1 MTSANARMDERGG
14 AGTPA
19 PPVLPLR
26 DQLTLWG
33 GLVII
38 TALAWLYLI
47 RMPMAPEDLP
57 GIAARLLGVLPAQA
71 ADLWLTFMMWAVMMV
86 AMMLPSAS
94 PMIAMYARIA
104 RSRGDSLRYAVWF
117 FAGAY
122 VVVWTL
128 FSVAATAGQFVLQRA
143 ALLRA
148 DLTTPPLIGA
158 IILAAAGVFQL
169 TPLKDA
175 CLGHCRSPLGFFMTE
190 WRSGS
195 GGAFA
200 MGFRHGA
207 FCVGCCWAL
216 MALLFVMGAMNL
228 AWVAALS
235 AFVRIEKATP
245 WGRAIART
253 SGVAMVIAGIALA
266 FRA

>member
-1 MTSANARMDERGG
+1 MTPVKVRADQHDG
-14 AGTPA
+14 AEAGA
-19 PPVLPLR
+19 PPALPLR

-33 GLVII
+33 GLAMI

-47 RMPMAPEDLP
+47 RMPMSPEDMP
-57 GIAARLLGVLPAQA
+57 GIAARLLDALPPQA

-86 AMMLPSAS
+86 AMMLPTAS

-104 RSRGDSLRYAVWF
+104 RSRRDSSRHAVWS
-117 FAGAY
+117 FAAAY
-122 VVVWTL
+122 VVVWTM
-128 FSVAATAGQFVLQRA
+128 FSVTATVGQFLLQRA
-143 ALLRA
+143 ALLRG

-158 IILAAAGVFQL
+158 IILGFAGVFQL

-175 CLGHCRSPLGFFMTE
+175 CLGHCRSPLGFFMTQ
-190 WRSGS
+190 WQGGS
-195 GGAFA
+195 AGAFA

-216 MALLFVMGAMNL
+216 MSLMFVMGVMNL

-235 AFVRIEKATP
+235 AFVLIEKATP
-245 WGRAIART
+245 YGRAIART
-253 SGVAMVIAGIALA
+253 SGVALVIAGAALA

>member
-1 MTSANARMDERGG
+1 MTSANVRVDERGG
-14 AGTPA
+14 AETPA
-19 PPVLPLR
+19 PPALPLR

-33 GLVII
+33 GLAVI
-38 TALAWLYLI
+38 TALAWLYMI

-57 GIAARLLGVLPAQA
+57 GIAARLLKVLPPQA

-104 RSRGDSLRYAVWF
+104 RSRGDSSRYAVWC

-122 VVVWTL
+122 LVVWTL

-175 CLGHCRSPLGFFMTE
+175 CLSHCRSPLGFFMTQ
-190 WRSGS
+190 WRGGS
-195 GGAFA
+195 AGAFA

-216 MALLFVMGAMNL
+216 MMLMFVMGVMNL
-228 AWVAALS
+228 AWVAALG
-235 AFVRIEKATP
+235 AFVLIEKATP
-245 WGRAIART
+245 YGRAIARA
-253 SGVAMVIAGIALA
+253 SGVAMVIAGAALA